1 MPVNRTSVRPDM
13 GSADK
18 AANSL
23 GDKGRTKM
31 GLAALR
37 EEVSAL
43 KKFKALMTRHGG
55 KLKFEGHVE

>member
-18 AANSL
+18 AASSL
-23 GDKGRTKM
+23 SVKGRTKM

-37 EEVSAL
+37 GEVVAL

-55 KLKFEGHVE
+55 KLKFDRHVE